1 MNCLR
6 LRLVC
11 LLALLVPVH
20 MTAASFNLS
29 ATLSAVPGVIT
40 DGGGNGQVSVSDD
53 FGSAFAVVVVG
64 GLNGPVAA
72 GTGIYGPA
80 APGQNGPLIFPFFV
94 PFPSFT
100 DGVLQGEFAF
110 GGQSG
115 DFLQVFLDGL
125 AYFLIVTDHPGAA
138 AAATGDFRAQVITPE
153 LRGQIL
159 LDEPG
164 PGAVPEPGT
173 WAMLGMGLG
182 VVAWKLRRR
191 KVAATVKASVVRT
204 PTR

>member
-1 MNCLR
+1 MKYVHLR
-6 LRLVC
+6 FVC

-29 ATLSAVPGVIT
+29 ATLSAVPGVST
-40 DGGGNGQVSVSDD
+40 NGGGNGQVSISDD
-53 FGSAFAVVVVG
+53 FQTAFAVVVVG

-80 APGQNGPLIFPFFV
+80 EPGQNGPLIFPFFV

-100 DGVLQGEFAF
+100 DGVLQGEFSF

-115 DFLQVFLDGL
+115 NFLQVFLDGL
-125 AYFLIVTDHPGAA
+125 AYFLIVTDQPGGAA
-138 AAATGDFRAQVITPE
+138 AAATGDFRAQTIAPE

-164 PGAVPEPGT
+164 TVPEPGT
-173 WAMLGMGLG
+173 WAMLGMGLS

-191 KVAATVKASVVRT
+191 QVAATVKASAART

>member
-1 MNCLR
+1 MKYLR
-6 LRLVC
+6 LRFVC

-40 DGGGNGQVSVSDD
+40 DGGGNGQVSISDD
-53 FGSAFAVVVVG
+53 FGTAFAVLVVG
-64 GLNGPVAA
+64 GLNGPVAS

-100 DGVLQGEFAF
+100 NGILQGEFSF

-115 DFLQVFLDGL
+115 DFLQVFLEGL
-125 AYFLIVTDHPGAA
+125 AYFLVVTDQPGFAST
-138 AAATGDFRAQVITPE
+138 AATGDFRVQTIAPE

-159 LDEPG
+159 LDVPG
-164 PGAVPEPGT
+164 TVPEPGT

-191 KVAATVKASVVRT
+191 KVAATVKASAVRT